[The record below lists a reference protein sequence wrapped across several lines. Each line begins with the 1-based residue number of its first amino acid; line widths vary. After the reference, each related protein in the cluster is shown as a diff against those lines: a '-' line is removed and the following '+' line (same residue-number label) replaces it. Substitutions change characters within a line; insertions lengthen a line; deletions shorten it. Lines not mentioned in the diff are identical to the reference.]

1 MQTKSRNALKRPLAI
16 LIGASLLAQGAH
28 AQGILPIPDYAADG
42 GLPWSLRE
50 HLTGDWGGHR
60 TSLAQKGIQ
69 LGLSYAQLAQGV
81 VDGGRDS
88 DSALGARVQALA
100 QFDLDRMGAMPGGLV
115 TLKVESR
122 FGRSVNG
129 DSGALLPV
137 SDMLYFPLTD
147 KRDEDIPAAVTELLY
162 TQFVSKELAFYA
174 GKFTLLGGDAN
185 EFAGGDGTTQF
196 LGHPFTSA
204 SVTSLFNPYST
215 LGAGVLVLPEP
226 GTTFSMSL
234 YASEDSSTTTGTGTL
249 DEGLVWATAYATQ
262 YELGSLPGG
271 FRATYQYAFDREFAD
286 LSGRLI
292 LPPGLGLN
300 TRDDSWCA
308 FVNAW
313 QYLSVEGSGSGPI
326 DVNNGRVDREGLGLF
341 ARAGF
346 ADAGTNPIEWTVS
359 GGIGAKGLFEGR
371 ELDTLGVGYA
381 LSETSSLPIP
391 AGFVLSDSA
400 NRFEA
405 FYDLAL
411 TPGVGLTF
419 DVQITD
425 PLLKNQ
431 STATVLGARLRVQ
444 F

>member
-1 MQTKSRNALKRPLAI
+1 MQTKSRSALRRSLAI
-16 LIGASLLAQGAH
+16 LIGASLLARVAP

-42 GLPWSLRE
+42 ARPWSLRE
-50 HLTGDWGGHR
+50 HITGDWAGHR
-60 TSLAQKGIQ
+60 TSLAQEGFQ
-69 LGLSYAQLAQGV
+69 FGLSYSQLTQSV
-81 VDGGRDS
+81 VDGGKDS
-88 DSALGARVQALA
+88 DTAWGSRVQAQM
-100 QFDLDRMGAMPGGLV
+100 QFDLDRMGAVPGGLV
-115 TLKVESR
+115 TVKVESR
-122 FGRSVNG
+122 FGSSVNG
-129 DSGALLPV
+129 ASGGLLPV
-137 SDMLYFPLTD
+137 ADMMYFPITD
-147 KRDEDIPAAVTELLY
+147 ERDEDIAATVTEVLY

-174 GKFTLLGGDAN
+174 GKFTILGGDAN

-215 LGAGVLVLPEP
+215 IGAGVLVLPEP

-234 YASEDSSTTTGTGTL
+234 YASQDSSTTIGADTL
-249 DEGLVWATAYATQ
+249 DEGLVWATAFATQ

-300 TRDDSWCA
+300 TRDDSWCG

-313 QYLSVEGSGSGPI
+313 QYLSVEGTGSGPI
-326 DVNNGRVDREGLGLF
+326 DVNNGRTDREGLGLF

-359 GGIGAKGLFEGR
+359 GGVGAKGLFEGR
-371 ELDTLGVGYA
+371 DLDTLGVGYA
-381 LSETSSLPIP
+381 FSETSSLPIP
-391 AGFVLSDSA
+391 AGFFVNDSA

-411 TPGVGLTF
+411 TPGAELTF
-419 DVQITD
+419 DVQVSD
-425 PLLKNQ
+425 SLLKNQ
-431 STATVLGARLRVQ
+431 TTATLLGVRLRLQ

>member
-1 MQTKSRNALKRPLAI
+1 MQMKTRSVLKRSLAI
-16 LIGASLLAQGAH
+16 LIGTSLLARVAP

-42 GLPWSLRE
+42 ARPWSLRE
-50 HLTGDWGGHR
+50 HITGDWGGHR
-60 TSLAQKGIQ
+60 TSLAQEGIQ
-69 LGLSYAQLAQGV
+69 FGLSYAQLAQSV
-81 VDGGRDS
+81 VDGGRDR
-88 DSALGARVQALA
+88 DTEWGGRVQAQM
-100 QFDLDRMGAMPGGLV
+100 QFDLDRMGAVPGGLV
-115 TLKVESR
+115 TVKVESR
-122 FGRSVNG
+122 FGSSVNG
-129 DSGALLPV
+129 ASGALLPV
-137 SDMLYFPLTD
+137 ADMLYFPLTD
-147 KRDEDIPAAVTELLY
+147 ERDEDIAAAMTEVLY

-174 GKFTLLGGDAN
+174 GKFTILGGDAN

-215 LGAGVLVLPEP
+215 IGAGVLVLPEP

-234 YASEDSSTTTGTGTL
+234 YASQDSSTTVGADTL
-249 DEGLVWATAYATQ
+249 DDGLVWATAYATQ

-292 LPPGLGLN
+292 LPPGSGFK
-300 TRDDSWCA
+300 TRDDSWCG
-308 FVNAW
+308 FFNVW
-313 QYLSVEGSGSGPI
+313 QYLSVEGAESGPI
-326 DVNNGRVDREGLGLF
+326 DVNNGRTDREGFGLF

-371 ELDTLGVGYA
+371 EHDTLGIGYA
-381 LSETSSLPIP
+381 HSETSSLPIL
-391 AGFVLSDSA
+391 ASFVLNDTA

-411 TPGVGLTF
+411 TPGAELTF
-419 DVQITD
+419 DVQVAD
-425 PLLKNQ
+425 SLVKSQN
-431 STATVLGARLRVQ
+431 TATLLGVRLRLQ